1 MVLDKI
7 RSNLT
12 AQIILAVFLGIVAG
26 LFLDQDNSGLGEIG
40 KGIVQLIKICATPLL
55 FFTIL
60 SSILKTN
67 LGWKSG
73 SRLLIVAG
81 INISIALVIGLTLS
95 NIFRPG
101 ENFEKTAITQTA
113 PTTTLAPLKFDS
125 FVKNLIPES
134 LLTPF
139 VKNDVLTIILIA
151 LFFGFALKSLRREQG
166 IPDAELSPEWVEHSL
181 RIVEK
186 ILGWAVKLIPIAVFA
201 VVAKSFADYGLA
213 PLRGIASYLGI
224 ALFGL
229 FLHAVI
235 VYGFWIVRFARI
247 PIREFWSSAK
257 HPVVYAIGVNSSL
270 ATLPLTLKA
279 LKKLKVSP
287 ESSALGAGVAT
298 NFNNDGVILYE
309 AMAVLFIAQAH
320 GIHLDPLHQI
330 MAAFTCLVASMGIAG
345 VPEAGF
351 IGLSIVLVTLGLP
364 TEYLP
369 LLLSVDWI
377 IARGRSALN
386 VLSDMTLSIAVDRW
400 GPKRS

>member
-1 MVLDKI
+1 MKLEKL

-12 AQIILAVFLGIVAG
+12 AQIILAVILGIIVG
-26 LFLDQDNSGLGEIG
+26 LFLEKDNSGLGEIG

-73 SRLLIVAG
+73 SKLLVVAG
-81 INISIALVIGLTLS
+81 INVTIALVIGLTLS
-95 NIFRPG
+95 NVFRPG
-101 ENFEKTAITQTA
+101 EHFEKALLDSTA
-113 PTTTLAPLKFDS
+113 PVAAMAPLKFDS
-125 FVKNLIPES
+125 FVKNLVPES
-134 LLTPF
+134 LLAPF
-139 VKNDVLTIILIA
+139 VKNDVLTIILLA

-166 IPDAELSPEWVEHSL
+166 VSASELSPEWVEQSL
-181 RIVEK
+181 KVVERI
-186 ILGWAVKLIPIAVFA
+186 LTWAVKLIPIAVFA
-201 VVAKSFADYGLA
+201 VAAKSVADYGLA
-213 PLRGIASYLGI
+213 PLRGIAGYLAV
-224 ALFGL
+224 ALSGL
-229 FLHAVI
+229 FLHSVL
-235 VYGFWIVRFARI
+235 VYGFWIVRIARI
-247 PIREFWSSAK
+247 PLREFWSSAK
-257 HPVVYAIGVNSSL
+257 EPVIYAIGVNSSL
-270 ATLPLTLKA
+270 ATLPLTLHA
-279 LKKLKVSP
+279 LKKLKISQ

-330 MAAFTCLVASMGIAG
+330 VAAFACLVASMGIAG
-345 VPEAGF
+345 IPEAGF
-351 IGLSIVLVTLGLP
+351 IGLSIVLVTIGLP

-377 IARGRSALN
+377 IARGRSAVN

-400 GPKRS
+400 GAKRT